1 MKIVLLI
8 LAIFVITSFVLSLI
22 VLATYTRSF
31 SDLITVIL
39 TRRRH
44 KRYQR
49 EMKQAHIHRVP
60 APMLGTQICTRKP
73 EIAPDDYSHMFT
85 DF

>member
-1 MKIVLLI
+1 MHIILLI
-8 LAIFVITSFVLSLI
+8 LAIFVITVVVLSLI

-31 SDLITVIL
+31 SDFATAIL

-44 KRYQR
+44 KRYER
-49 EMKQAHIHRVP
+49 EMQQANIHRVP
-60 APMLGTQICTRKP
+60 APVLGTQIRTRKP

>member
-1 MKIVLLI
+1 MEIVLLI
-8 LAIFVITSFVLSLI
+8 LAILVITVFILSLI

-44 KRYQR
+44 RRQER
-49 EMKQAHIHRVP
+49 ELKQAHIHRVP
-60 APMLGTQICTRKP
+60 APVLGTQIKTT
-73 EIAPDDYSHMFT
+73 ETDYSPSFRRW
-85 DF
+85 

>member
-8 LAIFVITSFVLSLI
+8 LAILAITIFVLSLI

-44 KRYQR
+44 MRQER
-49 EMKQAHIHRVP
+49 ELKQANIHCVP
-60 APMLGTQICTRKP
+60 APVLGTQIRST
-73 EIAPDDYSHMFT
+73 EQDYSHSFRSW
-85 DF
+85 

>member
-1 MKIVLLI
+1 MHIILLI
-8 LAIFVITSFVLSLI
+8 LAIFVITVFILSLI

-44 KRYQR
+44 RRQER
-49 EMKQAHIHRVP
+49 ELKQAHIDRVP
-60 APMLGTQICTRKP
+60 APVLGTQIRTRKP